1 VRVLLDTN
9 VLVSAILFGG
19 VPRSLLEHGIRGEL
33 DLVTSPALMD
43 ELEELLHR
51 KFGFP
56 AEAARQVRAELELLA
71 DVVRP
76 KVVPRVLRDRD
87 DDEVL
92 AAALTGDAEVIVT
105 GDNDLLEVGS
115 HRGVQIL
122 PPRDFL
128 NLADPHENQ
137 E

>member
-1 VRVLLDTN
+1 MRVLLDTN
-9 VLVSAILFGG
+9 VLASATLFGG
-19 VPRSLLEHGIRGEL
+19 IPRSILERGIRGEV

-43 ELEELLHR
+43 ELEEVLLR

-56 AEAARQVRAELELLA
+56 AEAARQVRAELELVA

-76 KVVPRVLRDRD
+76 RVVPRALRDPD

-92 AAALTGDAEVIVT
+92 AAAHAGEAEVIVT
-105 GDNDLLEVGS
+105 GDLDLLELGS

-122 PPRDFL
+122 TPRDFL
-128 NLADPHENQ
+128 NVIDSGHE

>member
-1 VRVLLDTN
+1 MRVLLDTN

-19 VPRSLLEHGIRGEL
+19 VPRSLLERGIRGEL
-33 DLVTSPALMD
+33 EVVTSPTLMD
-43 ELEELLHR
+43 ELEELLDR

-71 DVVRP
+71 EVVRP
-76 KVVPRVLRDRD
+76 RVVPRVLRDPD

-92 AAALTGDAEVIVT
+92 AAALTGDADVIVT
-105 GDNDLLEVGS
+105 GDTDLLELGS

-122 PPRDFL
+122 TPRDFL
-128 NLADPHENQ
+128 NIANSNDEQN
-137 E
+137 